1 MARPHLGLTGRLF
14 AAQSLVVLAGAATL
28 GAVTVLVGPAIFHEH
43 LQQISPAA
51 GPEVTHHV
59 EQAYTSA
66 NTIALA
72 VGLAAALATALAAS
86 ALAARRVARPVRQL
100 AAAAADIA
108 DGRYAARVTAPGIGA
123 DFDSVA
129 ASFNAMAARL
139 ADVETTRRRL
149 LADVG
154 HELRTP
160 LATMQAYVQ
169 AAQDGITVADEDTWT
184 VLATQTERMQRLIED
199 IAAVSRA
206 EENQLD
212 LHPVRTT
219 AADLAVTAVTAARPR
234 YTAKGVALEHRP
246 QPGATT
252 VDADPA
258 RLAQVLANLLDNA
271 LRHTPPG
278 GHVTVTT
285 GSDNDNVH
293 ITVTDTG
300 DGITAEHL
308 PHLFERF
315 YRADTAR
322 DRGHGGSGIGL
333 AIARAIV
340 TDHGGHLTAD
350 SHGPGTG
357 ATFTVTLPTA
367 R

>member
-1 MARPHLGLTGRLF
+1 MARPHIGLTGRLF
-14 AAQSLVVLAGAATL
+14 AAQALVVLAGAATL

-51 GPEVTHHV
+51 DAEVTHHV

-72 VGLAAALATALAAS
+72 VGLAAALATALFAS
-86 ALAARRVARPVRQL
+86 ALIARRLARPVRQL

-108 DGRYAARVTAPGIGA
+108 EGRYDARVTAPDIGA
-123 DFDSVA
+123 DFDSVV

-169 AAQDGITVADEDTWT
+169 AAQDGITVADEDPWT
-184 VLATQTERMQRLIED
+184 VLDTQIDRMQRLVDD

-206 EENQLD
+206 EEHQLD
-212 LHPVRTT
+212 LHPVHIS
-219 AADLAVTAVTAARPR
+219 AADLAAAAVTAAQPR
-234 YTAKGVALEHRP
+234 YTTKGVTLVHTS
-246 QPGATT
+246 GAGRSA
-252 VDADPA
+252 VHADPA
-258 RLAQVLANLLDNA
+258 RLAQVLGNLLDNA

-278 GHVTVTT
+278 GRVTVTT
-285 GSDNDNVH
+285 VSDGSYVQ
-293 ITVTDTG
+293 ITVADTG
-300 DGITAEHL
+300 DGIAAEHL

-333 AIARAIV
+333 AIAHAIV
-340 TDHGGHLTAD
+340 TDHGGRLTAD

-357 ATFTVTLPTA
+357 TRFTVTLPTA
-367 R
+367 